1 MAQPILSAENFNLWY
16 FTGISGA
23 IACSLLIMGMLIEAY
38 ATFATAL
45 FVALPLELLSI
56 LLFVVAFVS
65 LSVIG
70 TMALAFCVSPS
81 VETSTGE
88 QTIIITHEEADIAE
102 DTLEHAVAP

>member
-1 MAQPILSAENFNLWY
+1 M
-16 FTGISGA
+16 
-23 IACSLLIMGMLIEAY
+23 
-38 ATFATAL
+38 
-45 FVALPLELLSI
+45 
-56 LLFVVAFVS
+56 VAFVS